1 MANYLN
7 DRAFQKAISYIIQ
20 HEESGYISNLNE
32 KGGETKYGISKRA
45 YPAVD
50 IKNLSLEDAKKIHYI
65 DHWLKNKCHFM
76 PTYELALKLLSLS
89 INVGSLKAG
98 RLVQRAL
105 RGFGRMLIEDGVINA
120 QTLDVINNVDPH
132 MLLMALKSEAAGYYR
147 LLAEIQ
153 PTKKRLISGWLNR
166 AYN

>member
-7 DRAFQKAISYIIQ
+7 DRAFQKAVSHIIQ
-20 HEESGYISNLNE
+20 YEENGYVDNLND
-32 KGGETKYGISKRA
+32 KGAETKFGISKRA

-50 IKNLSLEDAKKIHYI
+50 IKNLSLEDAKKIYYL
-65 DHWLKNKCHFM
+65 DHWLKNKCHLM
-76 PTYELALKLLSLS
+76 PTFELALKLLSIS
-89 INVGSLKAG
+89 VNIGNIKAG
-98 RLVQRAL
+98 KLVQRAL
-105 RGFGRMLIEDGVINA
+105 RGFGKILTEDGIIRS
-120 QTLDVINNVDPH
+120 QTLDIINQVDPR

-153 PTKKRLISGWLNR
+153 PARKRLISKWLNK